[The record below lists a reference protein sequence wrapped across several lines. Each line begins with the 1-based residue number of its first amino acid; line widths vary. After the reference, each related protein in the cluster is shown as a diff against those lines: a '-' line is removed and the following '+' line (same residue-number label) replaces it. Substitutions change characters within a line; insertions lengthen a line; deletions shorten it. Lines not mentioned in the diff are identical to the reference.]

1 MDAKIIEILDKNNKY
16 CSHGD
21 TVNYADPPKVFEDCD
36 GSFLFDGIKH
46 LILIGKCGIQQSILD
61 IKTSA

>member
-36 GSFLFDGIKH
+36 GSFYKIDSVKVRIK
-46 LILIGKCGIQQSILD
+46 LKRVSLRLYVACL
-61 IKTSA
+61 